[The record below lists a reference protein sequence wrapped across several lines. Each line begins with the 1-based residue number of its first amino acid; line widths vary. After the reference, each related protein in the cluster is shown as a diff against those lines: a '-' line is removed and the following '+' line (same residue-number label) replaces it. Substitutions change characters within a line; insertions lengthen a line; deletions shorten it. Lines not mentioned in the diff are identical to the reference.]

1 MTDAELSIVD
11 DIKTI
16 INIGSA
22 EKRLATAKHV
32 TDLFLSS
39 AGSFNHEQIELFG
52 DLLERLIKTIEIRAI
67 ADVSARIALAEM
79 SVQLAPVAQAPPS
92 VVRRLAMNAEIAIA
106 GPVLTESA
114 RLSTEDLVEIAET
127 KGEQH
132 LLAISGRWWL

>member
-11 DIKTI
+11 EIKTI
-16 INIGSA
+16 IHMGSA

-79 SVQLAPVAQAPPS
+79 SVQLAPIGQAPAS
-92 VVRRLAMNAEIAIA
+92 VIRRLAMKEQITIA
-106 GPVLTESA
+106 GT
-114 RLSTEDLVEIAET
+114 
-127 KGEQH
+127 
-132 LLAISGRWWL
+132 